1 MYIPKGS
8 YEAYTNADGWTQF
21 TDFREMGA
29 LDISI
34 SASTLELAEGE
45 PAELSV
51 TVVKNNDQRAGDDEW
66 VSSNREVATVEDGK
80 VTAVAPGTAVITYT
94 IYDGYVVA
102 HSESCVVTVRGENS
116 SVGMIG
122 DDADATVDA
131 FTLQGVAVLR
141 NAPMDAV
148 RSLPAGIYIIHQGQ
162 TTRKIAVK

>member
-1 MYIPKGS
+1 MSVVTLGS
-8 YEAYTNADGWTQF
+8 CPRRADGCG
-21 TDFREMGA
+21 D
-29 LDISI
+29 S
-34 SASTLELAEGE
+34 
-45 PAELSV
+45 AELSV
-51 TVVKNNDQRAGDDEW
+51 TVIMDGDVTAGDDEW
-66 VSSNREVATVEDGK
+66 VSSNPEVATVEDGR

-94 IYDGYVVA
+94 IYYGYGVA
-102 HSESCVVTVRGENS
+102 YSESCVVTVPDENS

-141 NAPMDAV
+141 NAPMDAI